1 MAQKAQTTVERNWR
15 ESQHTMER
23 LGVIMLNRTDQ
34 WEGSVK
40 D

>member
-1 MAQKAQTTVERNWR
+1 MAQKAQTVERNWR

-23 LGVIMLNRTDQ
+23 LGVIMLNCTDQ